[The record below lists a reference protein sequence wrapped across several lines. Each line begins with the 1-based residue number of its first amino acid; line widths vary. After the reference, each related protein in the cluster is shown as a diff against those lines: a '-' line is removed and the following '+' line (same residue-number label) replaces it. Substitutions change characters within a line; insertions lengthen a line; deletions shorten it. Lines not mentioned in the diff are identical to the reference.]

1 MTRAL
6 RSAAPLLAMILA
18 LPGCAA
24 RAETP
29 LLRYIHGA
37 ELQAEGDAQACLV
50 AQALSDLATLGAQEA
65 AGRTYGTPP
74 VPVARLLSDHL
85 VPAQP
90 SVLPDDGALAK
101 QAADPATRAAL
112 AALAEASRRGR
123 DCPP

>member
-29 LLRYIHGA
+29 LQRYLDGA
-37 ELQAEGDAQACLV
+37 ELQAEDDAQACLV
-50 AQALSDLATLGAQEA
+50 AQALSDLATLGPDEA

-74 VPVARLLSDHL
+74 QPLDEFLSGHL
-85 VPAQP
+85 VPAEP
-90 SVLPDDGALAK
+90 SVLPEADALAQ

-112 AALAEASRRGR
+112 AALALASREGR
-123 DCPP
+123 DCPL